1 MKIYNLTIVYNDE
14 TEEVEYIEE
23 EVAEESIKSY
33 NSVDLED
40 YFDKEGMELI
50 AGCYILGEA

>member
-1 MKIYNLTIVYNDE
+1 MKVYNLTIVYNDE

-50 AGCYILGEA
+50 AGCYILGAA

>member
-33 NSVDLED
+33 NSLDLED

>member
-1 MKIYNLTIVYNDE
+1 MKVYNLTIVYNDE